1 VQVERFARELPGLFE
16 DFPSSAQPLGRRFD
30 DVLDRLPSYASEN
43 TLALLNLAASLLEPG
58 ESYVEVGSYHGASL
72 VAAMRGNDGDFV
84 GIDDFSYGGTSRRRL
99 RRNLERFD
107 VGGATILDGD
117 AFEVLGRDTL
127 APRRA
132 GVFYLDAAHDYED
145 QLRLLEAAEPW
156 LAGTAL
162 VVVDDTDWEQV
173 ARAVE
178 VYLTRQPRARR
189 LFRIDGKAAGA
200 PQWWHGVEVL
210 GWGR

>member
-1 VQVERFARELPGLFE
+1 VHVERFARELPGLFE
-16 DFPSSAQPLGRRFD
+16 DFPSSARPLGRRFD
-30 DVLDRLPSYASEN
+30 DVLDRLPNYASEN

-84 GIDDFSYGGTSRRRL
+84 GIDDFSYRRTSRRRL

-107 VGGATILDGD
+107 VGGATILAGD
-117 AFEVLGRDTL
+117 ALELLGGDTL

-132 GVFYLDAAHDYED
+132 GVFYLDAAHDYAG

-156 LAGTAL
+156 LAGTA
-162 VVVDDTDWEQV
+162 VIVIDDTDWEQV

-178 VYLTRQPRARR
+178 DYLGRQPRARR

-200 PQWWHGVEVL
+200 PHWWHGVEVL
-210 GWGR
+210 GWGS